1 MKKPARRF
9 AVVRSRSVGWLIVA
23 GLSIGA
29 GTVTAKEGETKASPS
44 EPPQLAVVL
53 NVERPS
59 KADLLLLRS
68 GEQLTGVLLNETFT
82 LRTSYAELKLERRML
97 AGIDLN
103 DGARGIESIITI
115 NSNRFSGFIEDPFFA
130 FQDPTGS
137 RTDVRREKVLKVIF
151 GAREAELH
159 GIPQGRWIRL
169 KNGDG
174 FSGQLL
180 VDPLPLVTASGQVP
194 IGLKEAASLKF
205 TTGAP
210 PQTKIILR
218 SGDVQEGTLAI
229 EDLPIQLDVGPK
241 IQLYRDRID
250 TIGDRLVPDTT
261 TLAATQHVTHPD
273 ASSAVASASSR
284 TNFEG
289 MVWIPAGEFIMGSP
303 TDEVGRD
310 QDEGPQT
317 RVMIAQGFWMG
328 RCEVT
333 QAEYQSVMGTNPSN
347 LTGDPAS
354 PVEKV
359 SWLEAVEY
367 CTKLT
372 QRARATGRLPEGY
385 AYRLPTEA
393 EWEYACRAG
402 TTTRYSYGDDKSYT
416 QLGDYAWF
424 TGNSDS
430 TKHPVGTRRP
440 NPWGLFDM
448 HGNVWEWC
456 LDRWQGFLPGSSLT
470 NLPGPAEGAL
480 RVARGGSWLY
490 DAKICRSA
498 NRDDY
503 SPSNR
508 CSDLGFRVVL
518 APSQP

>member
-1 MKKPARRF
+1 M
-9 AVVRSRSVGWLIVA
+9 RSRSFGWLLTA
-23 GLSIGA
+23 ALTIGA
-29 GTVTAKEGETKASPS
+29 FTVTAKEDQAKASPS
-44 EPPQLAVVL
+44 EPTPLAVVL
-53 NVERPS
+53 NVERPG

-68 GEQLTGVLLNETFT
+68 GEQLTGTLLNESFS
-82 LRTSYAELKLERRML
+82 LRTGYAHLKFEPRML
-97 AGIDLN
+97 AAIDLD
-103 DGARGIESIITI
+103 DGTRGIESVITI
-115 NSNRFSGFIEDPFFA
+115 NSNRFSGFLEDPLFT
-130 FQDPTGS
+130 FQLQTGS
-137 RTDVRREKVLKVIF
+137 RIEVRREKVLKVIF
-151 GAREAELH
+151 RAREAELQ

-180 VDPLPLVTASGQVP
+180 MDPLPFVTARGQVP
-194 IGLKEAASLKF
+194 ISLKEAASLKF

-218 SGDVQEGTLAI
+218 SGDVQEGTMAV
-229 EDLPIQLDVGPK
+229 EDIPIQLDVGPK

-250 TIGDRLVPDTT
+250 YIGDGPFPDPT
-261 TLAATQHVTHPD
+261 TLTSTQHSTRPD
-273 ASSAVASASSR
+273 VLATVATAPTR
-284 TNFEG
+284 TNFES

-317 RVMIAQGFWMG
+317 QVTIAQGFWMG
-328 RCEVT
+328 KCEVT

-347 LTGDPAS
+347 FTGDPAS

-359 SWLEAVEY
+359 SWLEAMEY

-372 QRARATGRLPEGY
+372 QRERAGGRLPEGY

-402 TTTRYSYGDDKSYT
+402 TTTRFSYGDDKSYA
-416 QLGDYAWF
+416 QVGDYAWF

-430 TKHPVGTRRP
+430 GTHPVGTKRP

-448 HGNVWEWC
+448 HGGVWEWC
-456 LDRWQGFLPGSSLT
+456 LDRWQGFLPGGSLT
-470 NLPGPAEGAL
+470 NLPGPAEGSL

-518 APSQP
+518 APGQL